1 VVVDV
6 AVVGAGAFGLSTALH
21 CALRGASVTVVERR
35 SAGSQASGR
44 AAGLFK
50 SIQADEFRT
59 GLARRSIDK
68 ICTFADWAGVPVE
81 VMRSGSVM
89 VARTEQYARILEVEA
104 TRSRGWGV
112 DVEPLGPSV
121 LDERV
126 SYYRPSG
133 GESAVWCPG
142 DVYVEEPG
150 DVIDAYMV
158 ACRAHGVEVLEGEPV
173 VAITTTAGQVDGLE
187 TAVRRIRTRVLVDAA
202 GAWSRMVGELA
213 DADVAVAPT
222 RHQLLITEPS
232 VDVASTDPITRII
245 DAASYLR
252 PARGGL
258 MFGGFESDPL
268 AVDPRR
274 HGPDFDTDDVPLDLA
289 RLHQMAEEFVDEAP
303 LARQGRVVDHRA
315 GMFTMT
321 PDGRFVIGPVPQP
334 AGFWVAS
341 GCNGSGFS
349 MSLALGA
356 GLADWIVDGQPPAG
370 FDTLAPGRFGV
381 ISDDALAEKGIWY
394 YTHYYDTD

>member
-1 VVVDV
+1 MVVDV
-6 AVVGAGAFGLSTALH
+6 AVIGAGALGLSTALH
-21 CALRGASVTVVERR
+21 CALRGASVAVVERR
-35 SAGSQASGR
+35 TAGSQASGR

-50 SIQADEFRT
+50 SVQADEFRT
-59 GLARRSIDK
+59 SLALRSIEK
-68 ICTFADWAGVPVE
+68 IGTFADWAGVPVD
-81 VMRSGSVM
+81 VMRTGSVM
-89 VARTEQYARILEVEA
+89 IARTEQHARILEVEA
-104 TRSRGWGV
+104 TRSRAWGV
-112 DVEPLGPSV
+112 DLQPLDPSV
-121 LDERV
+121 LDDRV

-150 DVIDAYMV
+150 GFIDAYV
-158 ACRAHGVEVLEGEPV
+158 SACRAHGVEVLEVEPV
-173 VAITTTAGQVDGLE
+173 VAITTTAGQVDGLV
-187 TAVRRIRTRVLVDAA
+187 TAVRRIQARVVVDAA

-245 DAASYLR
+245 DAATYLR

-268 AVDPRR
+268 ALDPRR
-274 HGPDFDTDDVPLDLA
+274 HRTDFDSDDVPLDLTQ
-289 RLHQMAEEFVDEAP
+289 LHRMAEAFIDEAP

-321 PDGRFVIGPVPQP
+321 PDGRFVVGPLPGP

-349 MSLALGA
+349 MSLALGE
-356 GLADWIVDGQPPAG
+356 GLADWIVDDRPPAG
-370 FDTLAPGRFGV
+370 FDALTPGRFGA
-381 ISDDALAEKGIWY
+381 ISDEALAEKGIWH

>member
-6 AVVGAGAFGLSTALH
+6 AVIGAGALGLSTALH

-59 GLARRSIDK
+59 GLALRSIEK
-68 ICTFADWAGVPVE
+68 IVTFDDWTGVPVE
-81 VMRSGSVM
+81 VMRTGSVM
-89 VARTEQYARILEVEA
+89 VARTDQYARILEVEA
-104 TRSRGWGV
+104 TRSRAWGV
-112 DVEPLGPSV
+112 DVQPLDPSG

-126 SYYRPSG
+126 SYYQPSG
-133 GESAVWCPG
+133 SESAVWCPG
-142 DVYVEEPG
+142 DVYIDEPG
-150 DVIDAYMV
+150 DVIDAYLA
-158 ACRAHGVEVLEGEPV
+158 ACRAHGVEFLEGEPV
-173 VAITTTAGQVDGLE
+173 VAITATAGQVNGLE
-187 TAVRRIRTRVLVDAA
+187 TALRRIRTRVVVDAA

-213 DADVAVAPT
+213 DAKVTVAPT
-222 RHQLLITEPS
+222 RHQLLITEAS
-232 VDVASTDPITRII
+232 ADVASTDPIARII

-268 AVDPRR
+268 PLDPRQ
-274 HGPDFDTDDVPLDLA
+274 HGSDFDTDDIPLDLA
-289 RLHQMAEEFVDEAP
+289 QLHQMAEAFVDEAP

-315 GMFTMT
+315 GLFTMT
-321 PDGRFVIGPVPQP
+321 PDGRFVVGPLPEP
-334 AGFWVAS
+334 SGFWVAT

-349 MSLALGA
+349 LSPAIGE

-370 FDTLAPGRFGV
+370 FDTLTPGRFGA
-381 ISDDALAEKGIWY
+381 ISDEALTEKGIWH

>member
-1 VVVDV
+1 MVVDV
-6 AVVGAGAFGLSTALH
+6 AVIGAGALGLSTALH

-50 SIQADEFRT
+50 SVQADEFRT
-59 GLARRSIDK
+59 GLARRSIEK
-68 ICTFADWAGVPVE
+68 IGTFADWTGVPVE
-81 VMRSGSVM
+81 VMRTGSVM

-104 TRSRGWGV
+104 TRSRAWGV
-112 DVEPLGPSV
+112 DVQPLDSSG

-133 GESAVWCPG
+133 SESAVWCPG
-142 DVYVEEPG
+142 DVYIEEPG
-150 DVIDAYMV
+150 DLIDAYLA
-158 ACRAHGVEVLEGEPV
+158 ACRAHGVDVLEEEPV
-173 VAITTTAGQVDGLE
+173 VAITATAGQVDGLE
-187 TAVRRIRTRVLVDAA
+187 TAVRRIRTRVVVDAA

-213 DADVAVAPT
+213 DAKVTVAPT
-222 RHQLLITEPS
+222 RHQLLITEAS
-232 VDVASTDPITRII
+232 ADVASTDPITRII

-268 AVDPRR
+268 TLDPRQ
-274 HGPDFDTDDVPLDLA
+274 HGPDFDTDDIPLDLA
-289 RLHQMAEEFVDEAP
+289 QLHQMAEAFVDQAP

-321 PDGRFVIGPVPQP
+321 PDGRFVVGPLPDP
-334 AGFWVAS
+334 AGFWVAT

-349 MSLALGA
+349 LSAAIGE
-356 GLADWIVDGQPPAG
+356 GLADWIIDGQTPGG
-370 FDTLAPGRFGV
+370 FDTLTPGRFGA
-381 ISDDALAEKGIWY
+381 ISDEALTEKGIWH

>member
-1 VVVDV
+1 MVVDV
-6 AVVGAGAFGLSTALH
+6 AVVGAGALGLSTALH
-21 CALRGASVTVVERR
+21 CALRGASVAVVERR

-50 SIQADEFRT
+50 SVQADEFRT
-59 GLARRSIDK
+59 GLALRSIEK
-68 ICTFADWAGVPVE
+68 IVTFADWTGVPVE
-81 VMRSGSVM
+81 VMRTGSVM
-89 VARTEQYARILEVEA
+89 IARTEQYARILEVEA

-112 DVEPLGPSV
+112 NLQPLDLSD

-133 GESAVWCPG
+133 SESAVWCPG
-142 DVYVEEPG
+142 DVYIDEPG
-150 DVIDAYMV
+150 DVIDAYLA
-158 ACRAHGVEVLEGEPV
+158 ACRAHGVEFLEGEPV
-173 VAITTTAGQVDGLE
+173 VAITATAGQVDGLE
-187 TAVRRIRTRVLVDAA
+187 TALRRIRTRVVVDAA

-213 DADVAVAPT
+213 DATVAVAPT
-222 RHQLLITEPS
+222 RHQLLITEAS
-232 VDVASTDPITRII
+232 GDVASTDPITRII

-268 AVDPRR
+268 TLDPRQ
-274 HGPDFDTDDVPLDLA
+274 HGPDFDTDDIPLDLGQ
-289 RLHQMAEEFVDEAP
+289 LHQMAEAFVDEAP

-315 GMFTMT
+315 GLFTMT
-321 PDGRFVIGPVPQP
+321 PDGRFVVGPLAEPS
-334 AGFWVAS
+334 GFWVAT

-349 MSLALGA
+349 LSLAIGE
-356 GLADWIVDGQPPAG
+356 GLADWIVDGRPPAG
-370 FDTLAPGRFGV
+370 FDTLTPGRFGA
-381 ISDDALAEKGIWY
+381 ISDEALTEKGIWH

>member
-1 VVVDV
+1 MVVDV
-6 AVVGAGAFGLSTALH
+6 AVIGAGAFGLSTALH
-21 CALRGASVTVVERR
+21 CAIRGASVVVVERR
-35 SAGSQASGR
+35 TAGSEASGR

-50 SIQADEFRT
+50 CIQADAFRT
-59 GLARRSIDK
+59 GLARRSIEK
-68 ICTFADWAGVPVE
+68 ICTFADWAGVPAE
-81 VMRSGSVM
+81 VMRTGSVM
-89 VARTEQYARILEVEA
+89 IARTEQHARILEVEA
-104 TRSRGWGV
+104 TRSRAWGV
-112 DVEPLGPSV
+112 DVELLDPSA
-121 LDERV
+121 LDDRV
-126 SYYRPSG
+126 SYYRPTG
-133 GESAVWCPG
+133 GESAVWCPS
-142 DVYVEEPG
+142 DVYIEEPG
-150 DVIDAYMV
+150 DVVDAYV
-158 ACRAHGVEVLEGEPV
+158 AACLAHGVEVLEGEPV
-173 VAITTTAGQVDGLE
+173 VAITTTAGHVDGLE
-187 TAVRRIRTRVLVDAA
+187 TVVRRIQARVVVDAA

-268 AVDPRR
+268 ALDPRR
-274 HGPDFDTDDVPLDLA
+274 RGPDFDTDDVPLDLA
-289 RLHQMAEEFVDEAP
+289 QLQQMAEAFVDEVP

-321 PDGRFVIGPVPQP
+321 PDGRFVIGPLPEP

-349 MSLALGA
+349 MSLALGE

-370 FDTLAPGRFGV
+370 FDALAPGRFGA
-381 ISDDALAEKGIWY
+381 ISDEALAEKGIWY
-394 YTHYYDTD
+394 YSHYYDTD